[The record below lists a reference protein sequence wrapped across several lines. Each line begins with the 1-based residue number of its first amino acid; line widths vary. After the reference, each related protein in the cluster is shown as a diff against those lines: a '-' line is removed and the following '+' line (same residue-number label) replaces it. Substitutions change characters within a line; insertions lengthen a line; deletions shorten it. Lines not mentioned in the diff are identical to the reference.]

1 MRGRVVALPW
11 AGQRTWERRRGRL
24 LPYLLV
30 SPAVVLVGLITIY
43 PSLYVVYTGLT
54 DWSLQRAVIRFVGTN
69 NFLTLGRDPLFWQTV
84 LNTAVFLVGSLTG
97 AIVLG
102 LILALLLN
110 ERLPA
115 RSIFRSAAMVPFTIS
130 AVVVGVMWRWI
141 VQADI
146 GIASYSLASLFH
158 VSVPFLLDDRIALG
172 LLILIEI
179 WRTTG
184 YAMILLLAG
193 LQGIDP
199 IMYEA
204 AEIDGANLRQRLGY
218 LTLPL
223 LMPTILVATVLL
235 SISGVNLIDL
245 ILVVTGG
252 GPARLTETIGVYMWK
267 ESFVFFNIGYG
278 AAVAM
283 IMFLLNLGLTLA
295 YFVIFRRA

>member
-30 SPAVVLVGLITIY
+30 TPAVVLVGLITIY

-54 DWSLQRAVIRFVGTN
+54 YWSLQRAGIRFVGAR
-69 NFLTLGRDPLFWQTV
+69 NFLSLGRDPLFWQTV

-102 LILALLLN
+102 LILALILN

-130 AVVVGVMWRWI
+130 AVVVGVMWRWM

-146 GIASYSLASLFH
+146 GIASYGLASLFH

-172 LLILIEI
+172 LLVLIEI

-204 AEIDGANLRQRLGY
+204 AEIDGATLRQRLRY

-252 GPARLTETIGVYMWK
+252 GPARLTDTIGVYMWK

-278 AAVAM
+278 AAVAI

-295 YFVIFRRA
+295 YFVIFRRS